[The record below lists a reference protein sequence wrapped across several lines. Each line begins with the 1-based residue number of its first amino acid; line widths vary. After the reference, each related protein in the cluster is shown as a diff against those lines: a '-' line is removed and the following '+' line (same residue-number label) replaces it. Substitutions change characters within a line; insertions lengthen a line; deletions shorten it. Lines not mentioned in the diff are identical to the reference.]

1 MKVRDIL
8 IIIVVL
14 ILIIGGVFVYKAK
27 SSKNNSLG
35 ENAVDN
41 IEENA
46 KSGRE
51 IPQSSANRTV
61 ANVSLVIDE
70 NTVSSTGVT
79 IIITDVNETQYGW
92 GEPYRLQV
100 KKEGKWEDVEPLHD
114 IDFTS
119 IGYVL
124 DEEGKTKQEIDW
136 KEDYGEIASG
146 TYRIVKPLY
155 DNGYLEVYSNEF
167 VSK

>member
-1 MKVRDIL
+1 MNVRDIL

-14 ILIIGGVFVYKAK
+14 ILIIGGVFVYK
-27 SSKNNSLG
+27 SKNSKLE
-35 ENAVDN
+35 ENEVNN

-51 IPQSSANRTV
+51 IPQSKYDRTV
-61 ANVSLVIDE
+61 EKVSLKVNE
-70 NTVSSTGVT
+70 STISNAGVT
-79 IIITDVNETQYGW
+79 IEITDTNETPYGW

-100 KKEGKWEDVEPLHD
+100 KQAEKWEDAEPLHD
-114 IDFTS
+114 IAFKS

-124 DEEGKTKQEIDW
+124 DEDGKTKQEINW
-136 KEDYGEIASG
+136 KEDYGELSSG

-167 VSK
+167 VID